1 MTKDFILGTLMG
13 CIIAAALYI
22 PLIID
27 FGAY

>member
-1 MTKDFILGTLMG
+1 MTKDLLIGTLLG

>member
-1 MTKDFILGTLMG
+1 MNKDFIFGALMG
-13 CIIAAALYI
+13 CIIAAALYV